1 MKKSRILLSI
11 FTVLTMVVVMVAC
24 SSTVSA
30 SDTYVTIDINPSIEL
45 IINKN
50 EEVIHANAL
59 NEDGEVLLSA
69 IDLIGLSVDDA
80 MDLIIET
87 AIELGYIDID
97 SEETLVSVSTP
108 SENDQ
113 GQMIKNRVKEAIN
126 NAFLNR
132 GLMGRARQ
140 KAFSEA
146 FVLEAESYGVTPAFL
161 SLAYSVTYVD
171 DTLLLDDALLLS
183 TEALTDI
190 LKEAYEGAKEVAQT
204 YRTEFIEERDE
215 IRALYHDD
223 IVELEALI
231 VAQQEAIDSSADDT
245 SALEAQ
251 LQVLQAELEQL
262 KNQKNEEIQALRD
275 TYLAL
280 TLDMR
285 ETYQNIKTQRMSEY
299 REEVQNWLSRRSQIR
314 QALKDAIKQ
323 YQNQEQSDEEEA
335 S

>member
-132 GLMGRARQ
+132 GLMGKARQ

-190 LKEAYEGAKEVAQT
+190 LTEAYEDAKEVAQT
-204 YRTEFIEERDE
+204 YRAEFIEERDE

-223 IVELEALI
+223 IVELEAMI

>member
-132 GLMGRARQ
+132 GLMGKARQ

-190 LKEAYEGAKEVAQT
+190 LKEAYEEAKEVAQT
-204 YRTEFIEERDE
+204 YRAEFIEERDE

-223 IVELEALI
+223 IVELEAMI

-323 YQNQEQSDEEEA
+323 YQNQEQSDEEEV

>member
-132 GLMGRARQ
+132 GLMGKARQ

-204 YRTEFIEERDE
+204 YRAEFIEERDE

-223 IVELEALI
+223 IVELEAMI

-323 YQNQEQSDEEEA
+323 YQNQEQSDEEEV

>member
-132 GLMGRARQ
+132 GLMGKARQ

-190 LKEAYEGAKEVAQT
+190 LTEAYEEAKEVAQT
-204 YRTEFIEERDE
+204 YRAEFIEERDE

-223 IVELEALI
+223 IVELEAMI

>member
-223 IVELEALI
+223 IVELEAMI